1 MRSCDQ
7 LGLPVPPR
15 WQCQRTV
22 LRCLA
27 RLRSKHP
34 IQTGPSVSLNRLCKQ
49 GGWGEEGGKSPTG
62 HRSRFQTRRNKI
74 IPLSLVHSL
83 LLAGIF
89 FFLISP
95 GAEASAEPGWR
106 RVRACSLPV
115 LHRNE
120 AYGTYWR
127 SSPYRLGTAATTL
140 RVQEAGQELFSEAL
154 RRDLHEGQGLRCM
167 RDCAMNLA
175 LTGLAPLLLP
185 ENPQQQTQD
194 TESSSPPS
202 TPPEQ
207 GCEAQPRRAHLE
219 QLALRVSQTPR
230 VCTDKETT
238 CLWFVSGFAS
248 GMELSTGRV
257 GCRVLRP

>member
-7 LGLPVPPR
+7 LGLLVPPR
-15 WQCQRTV
+15 WQCQRTA

-49 GGWGEEGGKSPTG
+49 GGVGGSGGEKSPTG

-120 AYGTYWR
+120 AYRTYWR
-127 SSPYRLGTAATTL
+127 SSPCSYHTQSPGSRAGAVLGGT
-140 RVQEAGQELFSEAL
+140 EEAL
-154 RRDLHEGQGLRCM
+154 RRD
-167 RDCAMNLA
+167 
-175 LTGLAPLLLP
+175 
-185 ENPQQQTQD
+185 
-194 TESSSPPS
+194 
-202 TPPEQ
+202 
-207 GCEAQPRRAHLE
+207 
-219 QLALRVSQTPR
+219 
-230 VCTDKETT
+230 
-238 CLWFVSGFAS
+238 
-248 GMELSTGRV
+248 
-257 GCRVLRP
+257 VL

>member
-7 LGLPVPPR
+7 LGLLVPPR
-15 WQCQRTV
+15 WQCQRTA

-49 GGWGEEGGKSPTG
+49 GGWGEEGGGKKSPTG

-89 FFLISP
+89 FFFLISP
-95 GAEASAEPGWR
+95 GAEASTEPGWR

-120 AYGTYWR
+120 ACGTYWR
-127 SSPYRLGTAATTL
+127 SSPACWGLQLPHSESGSSAGAVLGGTEEGPP
-140 RVQEAGQELFSEAL
+140 V
-154 RRDLHEGQGLRCM
+154 RD
-167 RDCAMNLA
+167 
-175 LTGLAPLLLP
+175 
-185 ENPQQQTQD
+185 QD
-194 TESSSPPS
+194 
-202 TPPEQ
+202 
-207 GCEAQPRRAHLE
+207 A
-219 QLALRVSQTPR
+219 
-230 VCTDKETT
+230 
-238 CLWFVSGFAS
+238 
-248 GMELSTGRV
+248 
-257 GCRVLRP
+257 